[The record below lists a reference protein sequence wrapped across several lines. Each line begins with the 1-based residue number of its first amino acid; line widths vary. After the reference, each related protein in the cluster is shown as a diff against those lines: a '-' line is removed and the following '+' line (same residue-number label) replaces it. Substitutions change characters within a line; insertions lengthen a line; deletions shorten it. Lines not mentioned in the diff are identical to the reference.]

1 MSLLSEISEY
11 PKGRRQNNMCDNRAC
26 CRSFD
31 GVIVYPDTVSRDII
45 GGKFQHHVAESDRPL
60 ADRVCL

>member
-11 PKGRRQNNMCDNRAC
+11 PKGRRHNNMCDNKAC
-26 CRSFD
+26 CRSSD

-45 GGKFQHHVAESDRPL
+45 GGKFQHHVAEI
-60 ADRVCL
+60 